1 MIVFRLCDP
10 PFPLFTC
17 RCLGDTVV
25 MDSLIRIIRQN
36 SAISHADLAR
46 QLGIAETEV
55 SARISELESD
65 GTILGYHAVINREK
79 WDADTV
85 TAVID
90 VRITPEREGGF
101 DRIANRIAGFEEV
114 QSVYLMSG
122 GHDLM
127 VVVEGSN
134 LREVA
139 SFVADKLSTI
149 EAVLSCATHFRLK
162 TYKENGI
169 LHALEEAPER
179 LAVTP

>member
-1 MIVFRLCDP
+1 
-10 PFPLFTC
+10 
-17 RCLGDTVV
+17 
-25 MDSLIRIIRQN
+25 MDSLIRLLKQN
-36 SAISHADLAR
+36 SAIPRADLAR
-46 QLGIAETEV
+46 QLGLSEVELAAKIAK
-55 SARISELESD
+55 LEAD

-79 WDADTV
+79 WDTDAV
-85 TAVID
+85 TAVIE
-90 VRITPEREGGF
+90 VRVTPEREGGF
-101 DRIANRIAGFEEV
+101 DCIANRIAGFEEV

-162 TYKENGI
+162 TYKENGM
-169 LHALEEAPER
+169 LHAIEEAPER
-179 LAVTP
+179 LSVTP

>member
-1 MIVFRLCDP
+1 
-10 PFPLFTC
+10 
-17 RCLGDTVV
+17 
-25 MDSLIRIIRQN
+25 MDSLIRILKQN
-36 SAISHADLAR
+36 SAIPRADLAR
-46 QLGIAETEV
+46 QLGL
-55 SARISELESD
+55 SEADLAAKITKLESN

-79 WDADTV
+79 WDTDAV
-85 TAVID
+85 TAVIE
-90 VRITPEREGGF
+90 VRVTPEREGGF

-149 EAVLSCATHFRLK
+149 EAVQSCATHFRLK
-162 TYKENGI
+162 TYKENGMF
-169 LHALEEAPER
+169 HAVEEAPER
-179 LAVTP
+179 LSVTP